1 MTQLPAAISQD
12 AMVEVAVQWIDRV
25 SEKLKTEYAHG
36 VLRDYIR
43 EQLQQGTL
51 STKAV
56 IDAARRGNPHADFA
70 LRWRIHEMLEYNEE
84 LPTSLKAYI
93 QDALFTG
100 PLSDIS
106 TNVADLY
113 YPDAAIAIM
122 VKMAIVFW
130 HLNPT
135 RNRASKRPSAS
146 TVVARALI
154 RRGINVTE
162 WQVEHIHRNHHKLA
176 ARLSAT
182 IPTD

>member
-1 MTQLPAAISQD
+1 MSLD
-12 AMVEVAVQWIDRV
+12 EMVDVAVTWIDRI

-36 VLRDYIR
+36 LLRDFIR
-43 EQLQQGTL
+43 DRLEQGILPI
-51 STKAV
+51 KAV
-56 IDAARRGNPHADFA
+56 IDAARRGNPHADYA
-70 LRWRIHEMLEYNEE
+70 LRWRIYEMLDRNEE

-113 YPDAAIAIM
+113 YRDAAIAIM